1 MKRILFMGGLL
12 SAFVFAW
19 QRFEEIPLLVVGQ
32 PASSGRIQS
41 QKEEPFFH
49 DLSVK
54 TGLPLR
60 VDYRPVDSTGFK
72 DTYQL
77 QMLKNDVIDLAS
89 LRFTQNSTLEP
100 GLQGMDLLGI
110 ISGPKDARSI
120 MTSYSGILDQ
130 YLQANFNS
138 KLLGIW
144 TFGPQELFCNRPIKK
159 LLDVKGLNVRVAS
172 PALST
177 FVSRLGGRPVIVP
190 FEETKAS
197 LASGLLDCAI
207 TSAASANFAGW
218 PQFAKYNF
226 PIATQTG
233 VNGYVI
239 SLKKWNRFSSRERI
253 NLQKTFD
260 AYIDE
265 VWRTSETLSADAA
278 SCNSGGACKFGTPYD
293 GERVAVSSAD
303 LRLFRKIIYA
313 NVFPEWS
320 RRCEKIHPGC
330 RNAWNKTFSTYWHG
344 RKDVPSQ

>member
-19 QRFEEIPLLVVGQ
+19 QRLDEVPLLVLGQ
-32 PASSGRIQS
+32 PTASGIQR
-41 QKEEPFFH
+41 QKEAPFFNT
-49 DLSVK
+49 LRAK

-60 VDYRPVDSTGFK
+60 VDYRPVNSTGFK

-77 QMLKNDVIDLAS
+77 NMLKDGIVDLVS
-89 LRFTQNSTLEP
+89 LRFTQNSSLEP
-100 GLQGMDLLGI
+100 ALQGMDLLGI
-110 ISGPKDARSI
+110 ISGPKDAWPI
-120 MTSYSGILDQ
+120 MTAYSSVLDE
-130 YLQANFNS
+130 YLQSKFNV

-144 TFGPQELFCNRPIKK
+144 TFGPQEFFCNRPVKK
-159 LLDVKGLNVRVAS
+159 LLDIKGLNVRVAS

-177 FVSRLGGRPVIVP
+177 FVSHLGARPVIVP
-190 FEETKAS
+190 FEEAKAS

-226 PIATQTG
+226 PITTQTG

-239 SLKKWNRFSSRERI
+239 SLKKWKQLSRQQQHV
-253 NLQKTFD
+253 LQKAFD
-260 AYIDE
+260 AHVEKIWQFSE
-265 VWRTSETLSADAA
+265 VLRADAV
-278 SCNSGGACKFGTPYD
+278 SCNSGGSCKFGTPYQ
-293 GERVAVSSAD
+293 GETVRVAPGDIQLSRE
-303 LRLFRKIIYA
+303 LIIGK
-313 NVFPEWS
+313 VFPEWS
-320 RRCEKIHPGC
+320 RRCEKVHPGC